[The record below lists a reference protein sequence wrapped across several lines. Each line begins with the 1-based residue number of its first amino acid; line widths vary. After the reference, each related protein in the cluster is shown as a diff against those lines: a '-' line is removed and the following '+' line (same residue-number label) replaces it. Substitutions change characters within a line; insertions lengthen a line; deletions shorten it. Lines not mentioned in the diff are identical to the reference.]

1 MIISVNHIKFLGM
14 KNQFFVQ
21 GVFVFLLVTVISC
34 SNGYYTSWEHNK
46 KVNNIDFS
54 KIRYGINNNDTS
66 VIIGF
71 LKNKTVIQGYPCGK
85 DWVQFNK
92 DWKLILFKL
101 DDKIV
106 INNFRFPKNSW
117 IRQNNDKLVCVFPS
131 DTVIQEYLCR
141 GSGGSNG
148 VQTSIYPNGKLESF
162 FTKGNIMIGEINC
175 KGGVFNNIILYDN
188 GALKECTLS
197 EDQIIK
203 GISYKKGTRIN
214 IDLNGNIIIKK

>member
-1 MIISVNHIKFLGM
+1 M
-14 KNQFFVQ
+14 KKLSFIH
-21 GVFVFLLVTVISC
+21 GVIVFLLVIVISC
-34 SNGYYTSWEHNK
+34 SYGQYTSWEYDK
-46 KVNNIDFS
+46 KVNNIDFA

-71 LKNKTVIQGYPCGK
+71 LKNKTVIQGYPCGA

-92 DWKLILFKL
+92 NWELTLFRL

-106 INNFRFPKNSW
+106 INNFGFPKNSW
-117 IRQNNDKLVCVFPS
+117 IRQNNDKLVCAFPN

-141 GSGGSNG
+141 GSGGPKG

-162 FTKGNIMIGEINC
+162 FTKDNIKIGEINC

-188 GALKECTLS
+188 GLLKECTLS

-214 IDLNGNIIIKK
+214 IDLNGNIIRQK